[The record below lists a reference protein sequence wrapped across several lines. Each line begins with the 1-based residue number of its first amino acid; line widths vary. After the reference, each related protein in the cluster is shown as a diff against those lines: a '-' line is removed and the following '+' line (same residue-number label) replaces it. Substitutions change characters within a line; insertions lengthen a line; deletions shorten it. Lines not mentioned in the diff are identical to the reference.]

1 MESVF
6 PQQPNV
12 GELRQA
18 TKLIDFVIDVYD
30 FLVEFLPFD
39 LDLISSL
46 VHSIDLFLEGGK
58 FGSICVSLAFLF
70 V

>member
-18 TKLIDFVIDVYD
+18 TKLINFVVNVDD
-30 FLVEFLPFD
+30 FLVEFLPFG
-39 LDLISSL
+39 LDLCSSL
-46 VHSIDLFLEGGK
+46 VHIIDLFFHGGK
-58 FGSICVSLAFLF
+58 FGNIFMSLAFLF